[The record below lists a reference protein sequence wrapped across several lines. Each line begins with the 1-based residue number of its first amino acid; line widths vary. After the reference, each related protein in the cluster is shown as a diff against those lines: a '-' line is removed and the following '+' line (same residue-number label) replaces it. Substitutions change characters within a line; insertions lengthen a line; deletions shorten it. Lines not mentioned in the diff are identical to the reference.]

1 MKVRGFTLIEL
12 MIVVAVIGILAAI
25 AIPSY
30 QNQVQK
36 TRRADAQ
43 SALLQAAQQ
52 LERCFTRNNSYV
64 GCLTVPMDSP
74 DEFYGLSFP
83 SATVNGAVPPSTN
96 PSATEYLI
104 QAVPTTGT
112 SQDGD
117 ACGTYTLDHRG
128 NRTSGGDASDRCWG
142 S

>member
-36 TRRADAQ
+36 TRRADAHT
-43 SALLQAAQQ
+43 ALLQAAQT
-52 LERCFTRNNSYV
+52 LERCFTRNNTYENGANCPIPTESPDGFYAI
-64 GCLTVPMDSP
+64 TVPVRSP
-74 DEFYGLSFP
+74 TGFTVRA
-83 SATVNGAVPPSTN
+83 SAVGRPPQSNDTDC
-96 PSATEYLI
+96 LI
-104 QAVPTTGT
+104 MEI
-112 SQDGD
+112 
-117 ACGTYTLDHRG
+117 DHRG
-128 NRTSGGDASDRCWG
+128 QKRAGTNAEGLSLSTNCWG